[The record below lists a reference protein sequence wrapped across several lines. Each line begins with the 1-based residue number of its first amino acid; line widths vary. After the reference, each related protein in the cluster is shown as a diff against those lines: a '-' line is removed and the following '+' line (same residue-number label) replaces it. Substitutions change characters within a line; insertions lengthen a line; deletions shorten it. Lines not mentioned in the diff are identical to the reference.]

1 MARGGI
7 NKALVSKARDAVL
20 SKGDNPSIDAVRVEL
35 GNTGSKSTIHRY
47 LKEIEAEASSRLD
60 DAALLSQPINELI
73 GRLAST
79 LHQEASTVVITAKEQ
94 FQSQLS
100 KLKVDA
106 QKVSGQLAESE
117 KRLSLQEAE
126 LLSIKQD
133 KTKLGEQLHAANLA
147 LQKAEQQNQG
157 LNAIISEKND
167 RISSLEEKHIHSR
180 EALEHYRESVKTQK
194 EQDATKHDQQL
205 QQAQAET
212 RQLNQLL
219 SVKQSDITQLNK
231 DNSRL
236 VTEVSETRKS
246 LLRAESSLQ
255 TSSNQL
261 KTAETSLAA
270 LKTEADKQAAEEKAL
285 VSSNESLKATVEDLN
300 KQINELTIHKAKQ
313 EAEILV
319 KSEMIE
325 RVMAAKNTVE
335 N

>member
-7 NKALVSKARDAVL
+7 NKALVIKARDAVL

-47 LKEIEAEASSRLD
+47 LKEIEEQASTRLD

-79 LHQEASTVVITAKEQ
+79 LHQEAKTVVTTAKEQ

-100 KLKVDA
+100 KLKIDA

-117 KRLSLQEAE
+117 KRLSLQEEE
-126 LLSIKQD
+126 LVSIKQD
-133 KTKLGEQLHAANLA
+133 KTKLGDQLHAANLA

-157 LNAIISEKND
+157 LNAIISEKNG
-167 RISSLEEKHIHSR
+167 RISSLEEKHTHSR
-180 EALEHYRESVKTQK
+180 EALEHYRESVKTQR

-236 VTEVSETRKS
+236 VTEVSEARKS

-255 TSSNQL
+255 ASNNQL

-270 LKTEADKQAAEEKAL
+270 LKTKADQQAIEAESL
-285 VSSNESLKATVEDLN
+285 VSSNKTLKATVEGLN
-300 KQINELTIHKAKQ
+300 QQINELTIHKAKQ
-313 EAEILV
+313 EAEIIV

-325 RVMAAKNTVE
+325 RMMAAKNATE